1 MLDRITKE
9 ISYCFTYKEGKERIC
24 MGASG
29 RKLRRTCCW
38 CPCWVRFRKKKMEE
52 QKHEEGK

>member
-9 ISYCFTYKEGKERIC
+9 ISYCFTYDPGKERTC

-38 CPCWVRFRKKKMEE
+38 CPCWVRFKKKMEGK
-52 QKHEEGK
+52 KHEEGK

>member
-1 MLDRITKE
+1 MDRITKE
-9 ISYCFTYKEGKERIC
+9 ISYCFTYEPGKKRIC

-38 CPCWVRFRKKKMEE
+38 CPCWVRFKKKMEGK
-52 QKHEEGK
+52 KHEEGK